1 MKGKY
6 VCKPGYAKVYLY
18 LFIIIMMMMRMA
30 HAAAAFFVVESS
42 GD

>member
-6 VCKPGYAKVYLY
+6 VCKPEYAKVYLY
-18 LFIIIMMMMRMA
+18 LFIIIMMMRMA